1 MAWSKEELGE
11 LLDGLKKQYGPDEL
25 VKALGLE
32 GLVSERSCLSDTAIL
47 RSIEQGKVVIDPF
60 RRENLATSSYDV
72 SLGQYFYR
80 ELKPNHVDR
89 RVLNPYDERHVR
101 KIWQLHEAQTLR
113 TEAKEAPWSDA
124 FGENISPEDRVIL
137 IGPGETIL
145 AHTDEYIGGRADVT
159 TMMKARSSMGR
170 NFIAVCKCA
179 GWGDVGYINRWTMEI
194 TNVSQYYMIPLVV
207 GRRIAQIVFFG
218 VEPIQK
224 KDYSGAGGK
233 YQTSEYLDE
242 LKAKWSPDSML
253 PKMWKDREVR
263 KV

>member
-11 LLDGLKKQYGPDEL
+11 LLGELKKNYSSVEL
-25 VKALGLE
+25 SKSLGLE
-32 GLVSERSCLSDTAIL
+32 GVLSERSCLSDTAIL
-47 RSIEQGKVVIDPF
+47 RHIREGSVVIDPF
-60 RRENLATSSYDV
+60 KRENLATSSYDV
-72 SLGQYFYR
+72 TLGQYFYR
-80 ELKPNHVDR
+80 EVKPGHADR

-101 KIWQLHEAQTLR
+101 TIWQLHEAQTLR
-113 TEAKEAPWSDA
+113 TEAKNANWSDA
-124 FGENISPEDRVIL
+124 FGDNISPEDSVIL
-137 IGPGETIL
+137 ISPGETIL
-145 AHTDEYIGGRADVT
+145 AHTDEYIGGKIDVT

-194 TNVSQYYMIPLVV
+194 TNNSQHYTIPLVV

-218 VEPIQK
+218 VEPIQQ
-224 KDYSGAGGK
+224 KDYSNAGGK
-233 YQTSEYLDE
+233 YQVSESLGE

-263 KV
+263 GK